1 MTSQKIV
8 VTTTG
13 SQDEARRIA
22 DALVERRLAACVNII
37 PAIESVYRWQGK
49 IERAQECLLLIE
61 TEGTAA
67 QRVRQAVSELHSY
80 DLPECIE
87 LTIDD
92 GNPAYL
98 KWITDSVQ
106 V

>member
-1 MTSQKIV
+1 
-8 VTTTG
+8 
-13 SQDEARRIA
+13 
-22 DALVERRLAACVNII
+22 
-37 PAIESVYRWQGK
+37 
-49 IERAQECLLLIE
+49 LLIE